1 MKRYMKKQIV
11 LTFILLGILLPR
23 AEAVGG
29 GDSKPGERSGKLSA
43 TEGTSG
49 ESVELKWDLKSRSE
63 EFAVY
68 RSTFED
74 GPYEELDV
82 TEKNEYSDRSA
93 YPGVIYWYWII
104 PLGEESPLEPG
115 SAVSGYR
122 KNLPVKG
129 ARLQR
134 ILKSKV
140 KKLPV
145 IRDKKKRD
153 LDVKFN
159 NFMKKFY
166 TNNVKLSIIMAAGEG
181 YLKRG
186 ELILLKDFDR
196 YMIDDSP
203 NISYFVKE
211 GRYRVKYY
219 SKKFSSLIRGS
230 RLLDPGKKRLTKI
243 LLENMLVYCID
254 TGDTEITGEDG
265 VKRVVKSYEAV
276 GVSTEYYRDYYNW
289 RFRTVMTGSSNKK
302 IKKMMRDAQRR
313 RRR

>member
-1 MKRYMKKQIV
+1 MKKQMA
-11 LTFILLGILLPR
+11 LTVILLGILLPR
-23 AEAVGG
+23 GETVKGA
-29 GDSKPGERSGKLSA
+29 DSKPGDGSGEPGTTA
-43 TEGTSG
+43 GTSV
-49 ESVELKWDLKSRSE
+49 ESVELKWDLKSNGER
-63 EFAVY
+63 FAVY
-68 RSTFED
+68 RSTFEE
-74 GPYEELDV
+74 GPYEELDI
-82 TEKNEYSDRSA
+82 TEKNEFSDRSA
-93 YPGVIYWYWII
+93 VPGVIYWYRIV
-104 PLGEESPLEPG
+104 LLNEESPLEPG
-115 SAVSGYR
+115 PAVSGYR

-129 ARLQR
+129 AGLQR
-134 ILKSKV
+134 ILKRKV
-140 KKLPV
+140 RELPV
-145 IRDKKKRD
+145 IRDKKKRA

-159 NFMKKFY
+159 SFLKKFY
-166 TNNVKLSIIMAAGEG
+166 TNNVKLSIIMAVGES

-203 NISYFVKE
+203 NISYFIKE

-230 RLLDPGKKRLTKI
+230 RLLDPGKERLTKR

-254 TGDTEITGEDG
+254 TGDTEVTGEDG

-289 RFRTVMTGSSNKK
+289 RFRTVMTASSNKK
-302 IKKMMRDAQRR
+302 IKKMIRDAQRR